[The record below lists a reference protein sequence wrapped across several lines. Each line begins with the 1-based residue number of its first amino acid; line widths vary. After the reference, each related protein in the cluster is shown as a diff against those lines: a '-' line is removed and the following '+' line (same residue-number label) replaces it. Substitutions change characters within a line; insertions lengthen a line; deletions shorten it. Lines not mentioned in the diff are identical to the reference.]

1 MDAYAC
7 GLVQRHCA
15 APVHLRRGIR
25 AELCRRPGIPLFKAA
40 VSISGSAS
48 GRGSIMSDPV
58 TYFWIALVAIL
69 LLVDLWA
76 IISVFRSDKSDG
88 VKVLWSLLL
97 VVFPVVGL
105 AIWGVAGPRG
115 IKRGTGPTSPEHSKG

>member
-1 MDAYAC
+1 
-7 GLVQRHCA
+7 
-15 APVHLRRGIR
+15 
-25 AELCRRPGIPLFKAA
+25 
-40 VSISGSAS
+40 
-48 GRGSIMSDPV
+48 MSDPV

-76 IISVFRSDKSDG
+76 IISVFRSDRSDG

>member
-1 MDAYAC
+1 
-7 GLVQRHCA
+7 
-15 APVHLRRGIR
+15 
-25 AELCRRPGIPLFKAA
+25 
-40 VSISGSAS
+40 
-48 GRGSIMSDPV
+48 MSDPV
-58 TYFWIALVAIL
+58 TYFWIAVLAII

-76 IISVFRSDKSDG
+76 IVSVFRSDKSDG

-115 IKRGTGPTSPEHSKG
+115 IKCGTGPTSPEHSKG